1 MRPLLIA
8 VTALSTALAPAGSGW
23 SIQPTPNPSQHENL
37 LYGVSCPSAAA
48 CTAVGGGFS
57 AKQQVPRNI
66 ALTWNGSRWSAASVP
81 DPAGA
86 AYSILKDVSCASAS
100 TCIAVGDD
108 SSGTVGVARSGTRWS
123 VLSTVNPPTAESSQL
138 HSVSCRSATACTA
151 VGWYEQIVGSALRA
165 FSLAET
171 WNGKTWSI
179 QPTPNVGG
187 GASTYLT
194 GVSCTSATACTAA
207 GHSAKGNNGI
217 SRPLAEAWN
226 GKTWSIQATPN
237 PAGAISSSLA
247 RVSCASATMCI
258 AVGGSNNASNGR
270 PLAEAWNGKTWSIQA
285 TPRLSSADAFFAGVS
300 CTSAVACTAAG
311 VGQGPSDE
319 VTGAF
324 WPSGGSR
331 AMGSGGLPPER
342 WSAPPGQQ
350 GGGTLAEAWH
360 GKNWSVQPTPNP
372 AGSGGTFFEG
382 VSCSSAAAC
391 TAIGYYDGSTT
402 VATLAE
408 RHSG

>member
-138 HSVSCRSATACTA
+138 DSVSCRSATACTA

-226 GKTWSIQATPN
+226 GKTWSIQATP
-237 PAGAISSSLA
+237 
-247 RVSCASATMCI
+247 
-258 AVGGSNNASNGR
+258 
-270 PLAEAWNGKTWSIQA
+270 
-285 TPRLSSADAFFAGVS
+285 RLSSADAFFAGVS

-311 VGQGPSDE
+311 VGQGPGDE

-350 GGGTLAEAWH
+350 GGGTLAEAWR

>member
-23 SIQPTPNPSQHENL
+23 SIQLTPNPSQHENL

-151 VGWYEQIVGSALRA
+151 VGWYEQIVGWIDQVFPFHVSARLNARRAEPTICSYQPTAVHAVAERHETLSSWLLSAVGGLTVDRTDHRVPLRA
-165 FSLAET
+165 T
-171 WNGKTWSI
+171 
-179 QPTPNVGG
+179 PTVPLL
-187 GASTYLT
+187 S
-194 GVSCTSATACTAA
+194 SPTAM
-207 GHSAKGNNGI
+207 HV
-217 SRPLAEAWN
+217 LAEAHD
-226 GKTWSIQATPN
+226 T
-237 PAGAISSSLA
+237 SL
-247 RVSCASATMCI
+247 RM
-258 AVGGSNNASNGR
+258 
-270 PLAEAWNGKTWSIQA
+270 L
-285 TPRLSSADAFFAGVS
+285 
-300 CTSAVACTAAG
+300 
-311 VGQGPSDE
+311 
-319 VTGAF
+319 
-324 WPSGGSR
+324 
-331 AMGSGGLPPER
+331 
-342 WSAPPGQQ
+342 
-350 GGGTLAEAWH
+350 
-360 GKNWSVQPTPNP
+360 
-372 AGSGGTFFEG
+372 
-382 VSCSSAAAC
+382 
-391 TAIGYYDGSTT
+391 
-402 VATLAE
+402 
-408 RHSG
+408 